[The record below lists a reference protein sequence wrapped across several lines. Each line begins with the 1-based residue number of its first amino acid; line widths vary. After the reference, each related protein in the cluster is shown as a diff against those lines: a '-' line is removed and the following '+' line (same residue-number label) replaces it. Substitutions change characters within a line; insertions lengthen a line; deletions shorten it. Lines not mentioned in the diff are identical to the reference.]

1 MSYFF
6 KLFIFLF
13 ILVFIISTFF
23 IPILPNLDTN
33 IDLSQLD
40 LSSNFLQPTPGYTG
54 INSYFG
60 KRVSPT
66 AGASSFH
73 KGVGIAEPEGTKLLA
88 VANGKITFTGFL
100 GGGGYTITLSF
111 GNYKISYC
119 HVSPLILVN
128 TGDSVLKGQI
138 LGYVGPK
145 NVYGVTGNTYKDEN
159 R

>member
-1 MSYFF
+1 MSNIF
-6 KLFIFLF
+6 KPFIF
-13 ILVFIISTFF
+13 VFIIICIISMFF
-23 IPILPNLDTN
+23 IPTIPYLDN
-33 IDLSQLD
+33 EVDFSQVD
-40 LSSNFLQPTPGYTG
+40 LSSAFLWPTPGYTG

-73 KGVGIAEPEGTKLLA
+73 KGVDIAAPEGTKLLA
-88 VANGKITFTGFL
+88 IANGKITFTGFL

-111 GNYKISYC
+111 ENYKISYC

-128 TGDSVLKGQI
+128 VGDSVSKGQV

-145 NVYGVTGNTYKDEN
+145 NVYGVSGNTYKDEN